1 MERLGAAGYAK
12 PFTPLEDGV
21 ADYVRSYLAT
31 DDPYR

>member
-1 MERLGAAGYAK
+1 MERLVAAGY
-12 PFTPLEDGV
+12 PGTFTSLEDGV